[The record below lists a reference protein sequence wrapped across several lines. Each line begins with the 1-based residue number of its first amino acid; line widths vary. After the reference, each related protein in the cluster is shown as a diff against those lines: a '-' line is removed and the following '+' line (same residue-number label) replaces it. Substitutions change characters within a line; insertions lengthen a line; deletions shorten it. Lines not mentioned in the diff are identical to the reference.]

1 MENPMTSISH
11 KICKAVRRDRTYV
24 EKLLFKQKA
33 WRKGRN
39 PWLTVPN
46 LNTSEKAK
54 RFIRVRANE
63 VWGDPRKG
71 FMLSTAKV
79 EV

>member
-1 MENPMTSISH
+1 MASISH
-11 KICKAVRRDRTYV
+11 KICKAVRRDRKYV

-33 WRKGRN
+33 WRKGKN
-39 PWLTVPN
+39 PWLVVPN

-54 RFIRVRANE
+54 RFVRVRANE

>member
-1 MENPMTSISH
+1 MASISH
-11 KICKAVRRDRTYV
+11 KICKAVRRNRTVV

-33 WRKGRN
+33 WRRGRN

-54 RFIRVRANE
+54 RFVRARAND
-63 VWGDPRKG
+63 VWGDPRRG
-71 FMLSTAKV
+71 FMLTTAKV

>member
-1 MENPMTSISH
+1 MASISH
-11 KICKAVRRDRTYV
+11 KICKAVRRNRTVV

-39 PWLTVPN
+39 PWLVVPN

-54 RFIRVRANE
+54 RYVRVRANE

>member
-1 MENPMTSISH
+1 MENTMASISH

-39 PWLTVPN
+39 PWLVVPN

>member
-1 MENPMTSISH
+1 MASISR
-11 KICKAVRRDRTYV
+11 KICKAVRRDRTVV

-39 PWLTVPN
+39 PWLVVPN
-46 LNTSEKAK
+46 LNASEKAK
-54 RFIRVRANE
+54 RFVRVRANE
-63 VWGDPRKG
+63 VWGDPRRG
-71 FMLSTAKV
+71 FMLSTGKV

>member
-1 MENPMTSISH
+1 M
-11 KICKAVRRDRTYV
+11 CKAVRRNRTEV
-24 EKLLFKQKA
+24 EKLTFKQKA

-54 RFIRVRANE
+54 PFVRMRAND
-63 VWGDPRKG
+63 VWGDPRRG
-71 FMLSTAKV
+71 FMLSTPKV
-79 EV
+79 DA